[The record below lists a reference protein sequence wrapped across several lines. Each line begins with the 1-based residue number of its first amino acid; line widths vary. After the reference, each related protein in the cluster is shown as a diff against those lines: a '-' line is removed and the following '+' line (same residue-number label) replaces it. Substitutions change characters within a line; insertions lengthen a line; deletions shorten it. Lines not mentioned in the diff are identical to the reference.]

1 VRSGIFPGRSSIR
14 TTDQSVSRDINTR
27 LTDLQQELKNP
38 AWYKRLSKQ
47 SKRKVI
53 RYSLLTANVA
63 LLAVVAA
70 FVLQKPQTTGTT
82 VSNAILAS
90 EQDSAANPLDTLS
103 SADIAVSVARVT
115 GIAEQVSV
123 ENLAD
128 TVNAQLAI
136 TPSDDIVV
144 AQPAIIATGLRSRAD
159 IQNYIVQKGDTVPK
173 VAKKFGVTS
182 ETIRWTNTITG
193 DELTVGQ
200 TIIISPVNGIV
211 YKIKNGDTIDS
222 LVSRYRV
229 NRDQFIAFNDLES
242 GRLPSVGQRVVLPD
256 GKPPQAGVAVA
267 RGGSAPTQLLWGG
280 GGGYDAGWC
289 TWYAAAKAG
298 VPGGWGNAN
307 TWHLYAPLS
316 GWSVSTVPR
325 VGAVAQT
332 SAGWAGH
339 VGYVEAVEL
348 RGGQYYIKY
357 SDMNGIA
364 GFNRV
369 GYSDWVSAQANYQ
382 RFIYR

>member
-1 VRSGIFPGRSSIR
+1 M
-14 TTDQSVSRDINTR
+14 
-27 LTDLQQELKNP
+27 
-38 AWYKRLSKQ
+38 
-47 SKRKVI
+47 
-53 RYSLLTANVA
+53 
-63 LLAVVAA
+63 AA

-82 VSNAILAS
+82 VSNAILTS
-90 EQDSAANPLDTLS
+90 QQDAAANPLDTLS
-103 SADIAVSVARVT
+103 SADIAVSVARVAGLEERVT
-115 GIAEQVSV
+115 V
-123 ENLAD
+123 ENQAD
-128 TVNAQLAI
+128 SVNAQLAI

-159 IQNYIVQKGDTVPK
+159 IQEYVVKDGDTVPK
-173 VAKKFGVTS
+173 VAKQFGITS
-182 ETIRWTNTITG
+182 DTIRWTNTITG

-211 YKIKNGDTIDS
+211 YKIKSGDTIDS
-222 LVSRYRV
+222 LVDRYRV
-229 NRDQFIAFNDLES
+229 NRDQFVAFNDLES
-242 GRLPSVGQRVVLPD
+242 GRLPAIGQRVVLPD
-256 GKPPQAGVAVA
+256 GKPPQASAPVA

-280 GGGYDAGWC
+280 GGGYSAGWC

-316 GWSVSTVPR
+316 GWTVSAVPR

-339 VGYVEAVEL
+339 VGVVEAVEL
-348 RGGQYYIKY
+348 RGGQYFIKY

-369 GYSDWVSAQANYQ
+369 GYSDWVPAQANYQ